1 MIKDFNSFITE
12 DKEYNEIFTL
22 VEEVLSND
30 YSNQEIE
37 ESFDEFNLLLESLS
51 DENVKKY
58 LKLYNEFNGNKS
70 KIKDVE
76 SQKKDLKKEFNNEI
90 KKLHQSDLPISK
102 IVDKQEKLIYDYQK
116 KLRSLVV
123 DKFDDDS
130 SKEKTIDYGNSE
142 LCKGF
147 VVFQIYEFK
156 NFMDEI
162 LKQFNR
168 LKKDENEEFHQRF
181 NTKTGEN
188 IIETLSN
195 YLSSISELFDKVDGN
210 IKNFT
215 SEVIS
220 YFKCSKV
227 INVSDKLELNKDG
240 LKIYMEKNG
249 ILDDE
254 SNDSQEKIEPTPEDV
269 SDVISDNKD
278 LLTPLAKEANVTA
291 DQLSNIVSKL
301 CLTKTGKSRKLDSG
315 VVTGLSIIICGVL
328 LTVKKNGKN
337 DRKAVVDVINKIS
350 ELIEQKKGFKKILQ

>member
-12 DKEYNEIFTL
+12 EKEYNEVFTL
-22 VEEVLSND
+22 VEEALNNNYTD
-30 YSNQEIE
+30 QEIE

-51 DENVKKY
+51 DENIKKY
-58 LKLYNEFNGNKS
+58 IKLYTDFNGNKS

-76 SQKKDLKKEFNNEI
+76 SQKKDLKKEFDNEI
-90 KKLHQSDLPISK
+90 KKLHQSDLSISK
-102 IVDKQEKLIYDYQK
+102 IVDKQKKLINDYQEKLK
-116 KLRSLVV
+116 SLVV

-130 SKEKTIDYGNSE
+130 SKEKTIDYSDSE

-156 NFMDEI
+156 KFMDEI

-168 LKKDENEEFHQRF
+168 MKKDENEEFKSKF
-181 NTKTGEN
+181 NTMTGEN

-195 YLSSISELFDKVDGN
+195 YLSSISELFDKVDGS
-210 IKNFT
+210 IKDFT
-215 SEVIS
+215 NEVIS

-240 LKIYMEKNG
+240 LKTYMEKNG

-269 SDVISDNKD
+269 SDVISENKD

-301 CLTKTGKSRKLDSG
+301 CLTKTGKSRKLDPG

-337 DRKAVVDVINKIS
+337 DRKAVVDIINKIS